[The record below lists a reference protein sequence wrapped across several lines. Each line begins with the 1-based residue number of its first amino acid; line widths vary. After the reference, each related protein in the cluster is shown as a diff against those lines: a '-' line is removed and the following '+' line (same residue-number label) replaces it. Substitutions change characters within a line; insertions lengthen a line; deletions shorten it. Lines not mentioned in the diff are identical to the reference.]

1 MVWFL
6 SHHIPSEYR
15 ICGSRSGGDLDSVT
29 APRIYASLD
38 QQSELKNLRIKA
50 QLSHPNRWNEDGQY
64 NIIVA
69 KIDEG
74 FPL

>member
-1 MVWFL
+1 MRC
-6 SHHIPSEYR
+6 SE
-15 ICGSRSGGDLDSVT
+15 CASEPGKGLGSDLDSVT

-50 QLSHPNRWNEDGQY
+50 QLSHPNRWNEEGQY
-64 NIIVA
+64 NIIVS